1 MHQNAESEFLIQL
14 LEAGKTVFISLSE
27 QEELAIV
34 LHKDFEWKNIP
45 EKTYTKWFDYDKIK
59 NNIVVRK
66 RKKGDFLTINT
77 MNQTKSLKAYFINQ
91 KVPKEDRDKI
101 WLVAD
106 ESHIVWI
113 IGERISSFYKISEAT
128 EQVIEIKYIRRKE
141 NG

>member
-1 MHQNAESEFLIQL
+1 MGQKEIQL

>member
-1 MHQNAESEFLIQL
+1 
-14 LEAGKTVFISLSE
+14 
-27 QEELAIV
+27 
-34 LHKDFEWKNIP
+34 
-45 EKTYTKWFDYDKIK
+45 
-59 NNIVVRK
+59 
-66 RKKGDFLTINT
+66 